1 MAGKIKKR
9 VPDIPVHKIPM
20 KERIKKDLK
29 RNYLLYLMLLPG
41 IFILICFKVGP
52 VGG

>member
-20 KERIKKDLK
+20 KERKKKLSFISYAVTRHFYLDL
-29 RNYLLYLMLLPG
+29 
-41 IFILICFKVGP
+41 F
-52 VGG
+52 

>member
-20 KERIKKDLK
+20 KERIKKGFKKKLSFISYAVTRHFYLDL
-29 RNYLLYLMLLPG
+29 
-41 IFILICFKVGP
+41 F
-52 VGG
+52 

>member
-29 RNYLLYLMLLPG
+29 RNIYRM
-41 IFILICFKVGP
+41 
-52 VGG
+52 